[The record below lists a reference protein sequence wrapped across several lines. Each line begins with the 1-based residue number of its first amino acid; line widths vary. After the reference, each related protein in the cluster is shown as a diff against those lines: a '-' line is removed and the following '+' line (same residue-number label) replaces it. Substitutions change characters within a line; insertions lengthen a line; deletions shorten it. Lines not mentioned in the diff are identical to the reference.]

1 MIHVKHFFIL
11 VGGFHKWLVKLKNLI
26 LDSFGNQLPVNSH
39 CLFSHHQQW
48 HAWQLE
54 TKHCHTQSS
63 SLNFPPV
70 EDSVLPPRPFHL
82 SRTNVRLRQLNA
94 HPLFSRLSFRSSH
107 AINPPTPPSHRNT
120 LSPLPISS
128 SSLSLLKID
137 AYLSP
142 YPLSHMQIKK
152 KPVRFPFSS
161 QTPSSPC
168 SVIQT
173 TGRDLRPVRNRFSP
187 YPSSPLSIITPTTNL
202 IPLYT

>member
-107 AINPPTPPSHRNT
+107 AINPPTPPTRRNT

-142 YPLSHMQIKK
+142 HAQLNAHLFSLS
-152 KPVRFPFSS
+152 FSF
-161 QTPSSPC
+161 
-168 SVIQT
+168 
-173 TGRDLRPVRNRFSP
+173 FSP
-187 YPSSPLSIITPTTNL
+187 HAIHPPTHASPFISPAPLASGNWSS
-202 IPLYT
+202 